1 MADRQAER
9 QTKSAKDRSLRK
21 HWLVI
26 AVLVVTTNRI
36 IEEATEKK
44 RWADINRGLMTRR
57 TNLIMVLRKYART
70 FKENMRQRRLQR
82 SVTIVRHFFAD
93 TDTISRTYPI
103 CVLRNF
109 RQTLSTVQRFWQGQL
124 IKMEYQMAA
133 LLLQWNKFET
143 NALSSRVNSIGYL
156 NRITTAG
163 DMTLSS
169 RKGSLIACSKCMRGS
184 LCDRLSKRL
193 CCIDDINNR
202 RFTTHGIKIM
212 ILRGYVTTKRKKFWR
227 DLKLW
232 KLERHSWRYEETSRD
247 DIMDKA
253 RQMIQ
258 QEQLVD
264 ELDPDHEFISK
275 YPKPFFSLVLND
287 IDFASLVRQS
297 HIEQSKINAREKRKN
312 RSKYINNLK
321 GRTN

>member
-143 NALSSRVNSIGYL
+143 NALSSRVYSVGHMNSE
-156 NRITTAG
+156 TTFS
-163 DMTLSS
+163 T
-169 RKGSLIACSKCMRGS
+169 RKDPLIANAKCIRGG

-193 CCIDDINNR
+193 CCTDGTNNS
-202 RFTTHGIKIM
+202 RFQTHANKIM
-212 ILRGYVTTKRKKFWR
+212 ILRSFVSTKRKKFWR
-227 DLKLW
+227 DLKQW
-232 KLERHSWRYEETSRD
+232 KIERRSWRFEQTSRD

-253 RQMIQ
+253 RQIIQ
-258 QEQLVD
+258 REQLVD
-264 ELDPDHEFISK
+264 EMDPDHDFVSK
-275 YPKPFFSLVLND
+275 YPKPFFSLVLTD
-287 IDFASLVRQS
+287 VDFASLVRQL
-297 HIEQSKINAREKRKN
+297 HVEKCKISARDKR
-312 RSKYINNLK
+312 NNQVK
-321 GRTN
+321 RQR